1 MATLKYLGD
10 MKSKYLLVFLFVLI
24 VEFAYSQETKTMST
38 LFIKADDSLEWN
50 RKEQTILANGN
61 AKVHNEEMEIQ
72 AAKIIAKY
80 EGEIKD
86 NKFKLISAYKGF
98 WKNKDIIVNGEKINY
113 DIYKQEVYVIGEKI
127 SVSSKS
133 DKIFCNKKINYIKL
147 KNILEASGNCIVEMK
162 NNQKLSANNI
172 SASIDQNGEILKFSA
187 NGLVNVFLNEDLK
200 SVRANQAEYNKVS
213 STIYLEGNIELLVG
227 SSYLKGDK
235 AKINI
240 KTGLAQVFSDQ
251 DKNVTGLIK
260 N

>member
-1 MATLKYLGD
+1 
-10 MKSKYLLVFLFVLI
+10 
-24 VEFAYSQETKTMST
+24 
-38 LFIKADDSLEWN
+38 
-50 RKEQTILANGN
+50 
-61 AKVHNEEMEIQ
+61 
-72 AAKIIAKY
+72 
-80 EGEIKD
+80 
-86 NKFKLISAYKGF
+86 
-98 WKNKDIIVNGEKINY
+98 
-113 DIYKQEVYVIGEKI
+113 
-127 SVSSKS
+127 
-133 DKIFCNKKINYIKL
+133 
-147 KNILEASGNCIVEMK
+147 MK

-200 SVRANQAEYNKVS
+200 SVRANQAEYNKLS